1 MRRKKQLRIVV
12 LGYFGYRSNQLD
24 GQTVK
29 TRNILDLLQDKCE
42 NASIQYFDTE
52 LLHHNPLSIF
62 TMLWRVCRCDRLIYV
77 PASNNLIHF
86 APLLAV
92 LAKLFRFKVIHLVV
106 GGWLAEWLQ
115 QHPKSKRAV
124 AKYDVIL
131 TETKI
136 DKEKLERLFG
146 FQHVRVFPNFRIDSR
161 EDLQLE
167 TSSIRTDFRIVF
179 MARIHRMK
187 GLDWMDALASHIE
200 KNYERG
206 SVKIDFYG
214 PINLDDNDYFSE
226 ILSRHKSMNY
236 LGVLEPSDIVK
247 TLSKYNVLVLPTH
260 YFTEGFPGS
269 ILDAYRSGI
278 LVIVTEWLHAK
289 QFVRDGESGFIIP
302 FEHGDQDLCEKVDY
316 LINNPNKLKDL
327 KRQAYAESLRYSP
340 EAGWKIL
347 KEYL

>member
-29 TRNILDLLQDKCE
+29 TRDILDLLQDKCE
-42 NASIQYFDTE
+42 DASIQCFDTE

-106 GGWLAEWLQ
+106 GGWLAERLQ
-115 QHPKSKRAV
+115 QYPKSKWAV
-124 AKYDVIL
+124 AKFSVIL
-131 TETKI
+131 AETQI
-136 DKEKLERLFG
+136 DKEKLERLLG
-146 FQHVRVFPNFRIDSR
+146 FQHVRVFPNFRMDSQ
-161 EDLQLE
+161 ENLQLE

-187 GLDWMDALASHIE
+187 GLDWMDTLASHIE

-214 PINLDDNDYFSE
+214 PINPEDNDYFSE
-226 ILSRHKSMNY
+226 IISRHKSMRY

-247 TLSKYNVLVLPTH
+247 TLSKYDVLVLPTH

-278 LVIVTEWLHAK
+278 PVIVTEWLHAK

-302 FEHGDQDLCEKVDY
+302 FEYGDQDLCEKVDY
-316 LINNPNKLKDL
+316 LINNPNKLKGL
-327 KRQAYAESLRYSP
+327 KRKAYVESLRYTP

>member
-1 MRRKKQLRIVV
+1 MRREKQLRIVV

-29 TRNILDLLQDKCE
+29 TRNILDLLRDKCE
-42 NASIQYFDTE
+42 GASIQHFDTE
-52 LLHHNPLSIF
+52 QLHHNPLSIF
-62 TMLWRVCRCDRLIYV
+62 TMLRRVCWCDRLIYV

-115 QHPKSKRAV
+115 QYPKSKRAV

-146 FQHVRVFPNFRIDSR
+146 FQHVRVFPNFRMDSQ
-161 EDLQLE
+161 EDLLTQ
-167 TSSIRTDFRIVF
+167 SNSIRTDFRIVF

-187 GLDWMDALASHIE
+187 GLDWMDALASHVE
-200 KNYERG
+200 QSYEPG

-214 PINLDDNDYFSE
+214 PINQEDNEYFSE
-226 ILSRHKSMNY
+226 ILSRHKSMKY

-247 TLSKYNVLVLPTH
+247 TLSKYDVLVLPTH
-260 YFTEGFPGS
+260 FFTEGFPGS

-278 LVIVTEWLHAK
+278 PVIVTEWLHAK

-302 FEHGDQDLCEKVDY
+302 FKHGEQDLCKKVDY
-316 LINNPNKLKDL
+316 LINNPDKLKDFQ
-327 KRQAYAESLRYSP
+327 RQAYAESFRYTP
-340 EAGWKIL
+340 EAGWEIL